1 VSCETAKETK
11 TKCLTIGKKEG
22 RDMEMFRGSVVIA
35 TLGLLVGTSVPA
47 SNTDAQTPGVVIV
60 QPSQPATTYPEGR
73 YELRGDGTAGSPYSW
88 VWIPTG
94 VQSVPPP
101 APPPSNVQASQRVY
115 SYPEGRY
122 ELRGDG
128 TAGSP
133 YYWVWI
139 PTGVQSVPPPPPI
152 GTVSSAP
159 AGFQSGL
166 KSAEGQIDHV
176 GYLGRSIRLSDGQ
189 EFEVPDWSA
198 VTNTPAVGQR
208 VVVTYYVAQD
218 GRNVARAIDHNAAK

>member
-1 VSCETAKETK
+1 
-11 TKCLTIGKKEG
+11 
-22 RDMEMFRGSVVIA
+22 MEMFRGSVVIA

-73 YELRGDGTAGSPYSW
+73 YELRGDGTA
-88 VWIPTG
+88 
-94 VQSVPPP
+94 
-101 APPPSNVQASQRVY
+101 R
-115 SYPEGRY
+115 
-122 ELRGDG
+122 
-128 TAGSP
+128 SP

-176 GYLGRSIRLSDGQ
+176 GYLGRSLRLSDGRSSKS
-189 EFEVPDWSA
+189 PIG
-198 VTNTPAVGQR
+198 PR
-208 VVVTYYVAQD
+208 
-218 GRNVARAIDHNAAK
+218 